1 MWFFP
6 KPKLRSNRSTD
17 LVARSGFLTRLGNLI
32 ILQALFVFAAI
43 GLILF
48 YPNSSKNDSETDAQ
62 TQRLVPEMGDRLLE
76 RFEAEGITGREQ
88 ADKTLR
94 EELQLSSAGITS
106 AALFVV
112 QGDGTVRCLEA
123 LGAQMP
129 TSAADQLAG
138 SAPRISEELLRY
150 VSIEPA
156 GFILSSLLNAEQ
168 NIVYYRP
175 YSESKIPAVFAATVS
190 HDLLI
195 SSRSEVT
202 YALLL
207 LFLVS
212 VLLSLLTIYLIW
224 KRFRQPLVHL
234 IRRLEKTADGEI
246 YYQLE
251 TEGDIELSVLSN
263 TFNRMTRTLWSNQQ
277 EMKSYNN
284 RLREINSSLL
294 QSRQFLATLIDS
306 SPSAIVVTGKDGQI
320 IIFNREAARTFGY
333 SSESALGKSVSELFK
348 QPFDS
353 SITQDQTKQGFE
365 AIGLKQDGSAFPVWV
380 TMTPTNSDE
389 GEVWA
394 SVYIIHD
401 ITESRSFQE
410 MMIRL
415 DRYSTRGEMAGDIA
429 HEINN
434 YLAVLSG
441 NLELFPILLKKG
453 DPEKIEKKLELMR
466 STVDR
471 VARFADGLMD
481 THRDDAAPEPTS
493 LNQVVE
499 NVVAFLKPQ
508 NKFDTVDFQ
517 TSLSSELP
525 VIDVDPGQVQQLL
538 VNLIHNGTDAA
549 IAAGEKPIIS
559 ISTELLLVNG
569 ERFAQVSVAD
579 NGDGVPDDK
588 IDALFARR
596 FTTKR
601 KGHGIGL
608 ITCKRIM
615 DAHQGEISYRYQ
627 AGAIFSCRFRCERA
641 AVISVST
648 SANASPA
655 EMVRA

>member
-1 MWFFP
+1 M
-6 KPKLRSNRSTD
+6 
-17 LVARSGFLTRLGNLI
+17 
-32 ILQALFVFAAI
+32 
-43 GLILF
+43 
-48 YPNSSKNDSETDAQ
+48 
-62 TQRLVPEMGDRLLE
+62 
-76 RFEAEGITGREQ
+76 
-88 ADKTLR
+88 
-94 EELQLSSAGITS
+94 
-106 AALFVV
+106 
-112 QGDGTVRCLEA
+112 
-123 LGAQMP
+123 
-129 TSAADQLAG
+129 
-138 SAPRISEELLRY
+138 
-150 VSIEPA
+150 
-156 GFILSSLLNAEQ
+156 
-168 NIVYYRP
+168 
-175 YSESKIPAVFAATVS
+175 
-190 HDLLI
+190 
-195 SSRSEVT
+195 
-202 YALLL
+202 
-207 LFLVS
+207 
-212 VLLSLLTIYLIW
+212 
-224 KRFRQPLVHL
+224 
-234 IRRLEKTADGEI
+234 
-246 YYQLE
+246 
-251 TEGDIELSVLSN
+251 
-263 TFNRMTRTLWSNQQ
+263 
-277 EMKSYNN
+277 
-284 RLREINSSLL
+284 
-294 QSRQFLATLIDS
+294 
-306 SPSAIVVTGKDGQI
+306 
-320 IIFNREAARTFGY
+320 
-333 SSESALGKSVSELFK
+333 GKSVSELFK